1 MNPDDVKLNAVNW
14 EHGMLL
20 TPEHFLRQE
29 KYFEAGLLWVL
40 RYATDAF
47 GLVGGGPRLPE
58 DELGAVR
65 HDPIVTLEEDD
76 QTLSVSVTQ
85 CRALTPAGCIVDI
98 DPEHPVRRQFAK
110 GELEGVSEA
119 PIYVV
124 CDPSEKQ
131 VYDGSVDEFNPQMQT
146 ERRQAVGLS
155 LRLHADNVPYSIAI
169 ARLRKQ
175 RYGAGFEKDPAFIP
189 ACTCLMSHSEL
200 AAAWRRIADA
210 FTTMAERYTELNR
223 AMREFLVLFTER
235 GIETQ
240 TDTEAANFVERMTVA
255 LHNTVY
261 DVLDPVQSPRQFFGK
276 IRRFLHSAA
285 AYLELTPV
293 VEQYFDTLKETGETE
308 FIVLVEQQKKILQAT
323 RSWSVHEDLGVEARS
338 ALGALDALQRLERAL
353 EGKYIDFHIST
364 TLDAMNFIFDRGG
377 KVLYKLAA
385 KPSRVQGV
393 ADEMTLYFSQLRL
406 EGRDKYRLILVGE
419 RNVTFEKGT
428 KITVE
433 IAINEASGFRR
444 KPIMLGCESK
454 LADQCNFEYD
464 FDAPDVPTITD
475 LQVTLP
481 AHHAIRTALLFTR
494 HRFYAQRM
502 EEPVRPVEP
511 IQRLEPT
518 RPAPPTPPQPATPA
532 APAEPPRQRFEPTPR
547 PDRRPDRGYEPPPPA
562 PRPEPKIEEKPA
574 PWEAPRRFEP
584 PRETPEPNPPGQPRR
599 RRLE

>member
-1 MNPDDVKLNAVNW
+1 MNPDDVKLSSVNW

-20 TPEHFLRQE
+20 TPGHFLRQE

-40 RYATDAF
+40 RYATDAY
-47 GLVGGGPRLPE
+47 GLVGGGPRLAE
-58 DELGAVR
+58 AELGAVR
-65 HDPIVTLEEDD
+65 HDPIVTIDEDD
-76 QTLSVSVTQ
+76 QTLKVSVTQ
-85 CRALTPAGCIVDI
+85 CRALTPAGCIVEI
-98 DPEHPVRRQFAK
+98 DPEHPIQRQFAK
-110 GELEGVSEA
+110 AELEGVNEA
-119 PIYVV
+119 PIYIV
-124 CDPSEKQ
+124 CDPNEKQ
-131 VYDGSVDEFNPQMQT
+131 VYDGPVDEYNPQMQT
-146 ERRQAVGLS
+146 ERRPAQALS
-155 LRLHADNVPYSIAI
+155 LRLHADNVAYSVAV

-200 AAAWRRIADA
+200 AAAWRRIADV
-210 FTTMAERYTELNR
+210 FTALTERYTELNR

-261 DVLDPVQSPRQFFGK
+261 DVLDPVQSPKQFFGK

-293 VEQYFDTLKETGETE
+293 VQQYFDTLKETGETE

-323 RSWSVHEDLGVEARS
+323 RSWSIHEDLGVEARA

-353 EGKYIDFHIST
+353 EGKYIDFHMST
-364 TLDAMNFIFDRGG
+364 ALDAMNFIFDRGG

-419 RNVTFEKGT
+419 RNATFEKGT

-444 KPIMLGCESK
+444 KPIMLACESK
-454 LADQCNFEYD
+454 SAEQCNFEYD
-464 FDAPDVPTITD
+464 FEAPDVPTITD

-502 EEPVRPVEP
+502 EEPVRNVEP
-511 IQRLEPT
+511 VQRPDAA
-518 RPAPPTPPQPATPA
+518 RSPVPPQAPPPPAPE
-532 APAEPPRQRFEPTPR
+532 APRPQRFEPTPR
-547 PDRRPDRGYEPPPPA
+547 PERRPDPRYDQPPA
-562 PRPEPKIEEKPA
+562 EPRQEPRTEEKPA

-584 PRETPEPNPPGQPRR
+584 PRENPEPNPPAPPRR